1 MQSWIWY
8 TLPTSKIGL
17 FLTKFVDKDIFSW
30 QLVIY
35 TQHHFMSFFLSCVSL
50 FLVPYSSMLFH
61 LQRSELELFITIAI
75 ANVVFYWATV
85 LHVQFAPMNFLFFV
99 SVPC

>member
-8 TLPTSKIGL
+8 TLPTCKIGL

-35 TQHHFMSFFLSCVSL
+35 TASLYEFLLSCVSL
-50 FLVPYSSMLFH
+50 FLVPYSSMFFH
-61 LQRSELELFITIAI
+61 LQISELELFITIAI